1 MFVLEQE
8 LNLGG
13 IKFPVVSEVVLES
26 SREIPTDVL
35 KIKLPKYKNLK
46 KDSIQKFSKV
56 EWKAGYKQYG
66 LFSEFCGYVLEVSQT
81 VPLEIKCVDPFS
93 FANAKR

>member
-8 LNLGG
+8 LIIGA
-13 IKFPVVSEVVLES
+13 IKFPLVAETIMES

-35 KIKLPKYKNLK
+35 NIKLPRYRNLK
-46 KDSIQKFSKV
+46 SDSIQKFAKV

-66 LFSEFCGYVLEVSQT
+66 LFPEFCGYVLEVSQNI
-81 VPLEIKCVDPFS
+81 PLEIKCVDPFFS
-93 FANAKR
+93 ANAKQ